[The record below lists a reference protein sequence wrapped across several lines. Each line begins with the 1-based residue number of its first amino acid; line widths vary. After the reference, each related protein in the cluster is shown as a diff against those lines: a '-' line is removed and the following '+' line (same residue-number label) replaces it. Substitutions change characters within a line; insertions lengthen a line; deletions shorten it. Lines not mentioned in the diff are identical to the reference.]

1 MKSEGVEEAAW
12 AGEPEGRGRTKDS
25 LHIIYVPQTYVCLS
39 DTKRSEAVLLFSA
52 IGLGFSPFSVAS
64 PFGGIT
70 SS

>member
-1 MKSEGVEEAAW
+1 MGGG
-12 AGEPEGRGRTKDS
+12 AGRKGEDEDF
-25 LHIIYVPQTYVCLS
+25 LHIIYGPQTYVCLS

-64 PFGGIT
+64 PFGGTT